1 MTNETT
7 QLIVQDNFDGESYGS
22 VNSLSR
28 FESFHASARSVTNS
42 VSQSMKRIGILGS
55 VAIAA
60 NSLTGP
66 AMLCLPATYQRSGL
80 IPTTV
85 VIIFVCILSA
95 LCCLHTSNTISKVPS
110 NQNFTSDISYSEC
123 FRYFWGPKS
132 YSFTQ
137 VLFYCCVTCLN
148 VSSIVDTAQVVDT
161 FFAHWVWTGSVA
173 LNFEWINNHVQV
185 RWINWDYSGCD
196 ESMLSSGECVPFFDE
211 EGILFT
217 VGYAI
222 IVLIFLPMAVMDLKE
237 NAFMQVIG
245 FIVLLT
251 TSVGFVVLFL
261 SQGIDMS
268 NLSLWGTEWG
278 SLFGVIL
285 FNFAL
290 VIAVPA
296 WLYEKE
302 AHVDVAAVVHS
313 SSILTTILYMSIGI
327 LGAITMPHASQ
338 NMLESLMSGAFGTSI
353 QLCSSIFAFFII
365 GLGIPLF
372 SILARMNLTDGN
384 RGLSRNTA
392 NWLAVYIPFIFSWI
406 FYQGDAI
413 TQLLSWGGIIFTS
426 LIAFILPLLLSLRSI
441 ETGKAEGSVNVYK
454 PFHLTSEKAQKLAI
468 RVVLVLATASIIVAI
483 LGNFR

>member
-7 QLIVQDNFDGESYGS
+7 RLLAQTSMDADSIGS
-22 VNSLSR
+22 FSR
-28 FESFHASARSVTNS
+28 FDSFTASARSMTKSVT
-42 VSQSMKRIGILGS
+42 QSMKRIGILGS

-66 AMLCLPATYQRSGL
+66 AMLCLPATYQKAGL

-95 LCCLHTSNTISKVPS
+95 LCCLHMSNTISKLPN
-110 NQNFTSDISYSEC
+110 NQNFISDISYSES
-123 FRYFWGPKS
+123 FRHFFGAKS

-137 VLFYCCVTCLN
+137 VLFFCCVTCLN

-161 FFAHWVWTGSVA
+161 FFAHWVSTGSVA
-173 LNFEWINNHVQV
+173 LNFEWNQSHPQV
-185 RWINWDYSGCD
+185 RLINWDYSGCS
-196 ESMLSSGECVPFFDE
+196 EEMLSSGECVPFFDE
-211 EGILFT
+211 EGILLT
-217 VGYAI
+217 VGYV
-222 IVLIFLPMAVMDLKE
+222 IVLLTFLPMAVMDLKE

-302 AHVDVAAVVHS
+302 SYVDVAVVVHS

-372 SILARMNLTDGN
+372 SILGRMNLTDGN

-392 NWLAVYIPFIFSWI
+392 NWFAVYSPFIFSWI

-426 LIAFILPLLLSLRSI
+426 LIAFILPLLVSLRSI
-441 ETGKAEGSVNVYK
+441 ETAKGEGSVNVYK
-454 PFHLTSEKAQKLAI
+454 PFYLRSQETQKLAI
-468 RVVLVLATASIIVAI
+468 RIVLVFAIASIFVAI

>member
-1 MTNETT
+1 MANETT
-7 QLIVQDNFDGESYGS
+7 GLIVQTSNDADSIT
-22 VNSLSR
+22 SLSP
-28 FESFHASARSVTNS
+28 FESFRVSARNMTNS

-95 LCCLHTSNTISKVPS
+95 LCCLHMSNTISKLPG
-110 NQNFTSDISYSEC
+110 NQNFDSDISYSES
-123 FRYFWGPKS
+123 FRHFFGPKS
-132 YSFTQ
+132 YTFTQ
-137 VLFYCCVTCLN
+137 ILFFCCVTCLN

-161 FFAHWVWTGSVA
+161 FFAHWISSGSVA
-173 LNFEWINNHVQV
+173 LNFEWTQSHLQV
-185 RWINWDYSGCD
+185 RWINWDYGGCS
-196 ESMLSSGECVPFFDE
+196 ETMLSSGECVPFFDE

-217 VGYAI
+217 AGYAI
-222 IVLIFLPMAVMDLKE
+222 VLIIFLPMAVMDLKE

-251 TSVGFVVLFL
+251 TSVGFVILFL

-278 SLFGVIL
+278 SLFGVVL

-302 AHVDVAAVVHS
+302 SYVDVGVVIHS
-313 SSILTTILYMSIGI
+313 SSLLTTILYMSIGI

-338 NMLESLMSGAFGTSI
+338 NMLESLMSGAFGMSI
-353 QLCSSIFAFFII
+353 QLCSSVFAFFII

-372 SILARMNLTDGN
+372 SVLARMNLTDAD

-392 NWLAVYIPFIFSWI
+392 NWLAVYLPFIFSWI

-441 ETGKAEGSVNVYK
+441 ETEKSDGSVNVYK
-454 PFHLTSEKAQKLAI
+454 PFYLTFQETQKLAI
-468 RVVLVLATASIIVAI
+468 RVVLVLAIASIIVAI

>member
-1 MTNETT
+1 MHSF
-7 QLIVQDNFDGESYGS
+7 QLTLN
-22 VNSLSR
+22 
-28 FESFHASARSVTNS
+28 
-42 VSQSMKRIGILGS
+42 
-55 VAIAA
+55 
-60 NSLTGP
+60 
-66 AMLCLPATYQRSGL
+66 
-80 IPTTV
+80 PTT
-85 VIIFVCILSA
+85 FQ
-95 LCCLHTSNTISKVPS
+95 K
-110 NQNFTSDISYSEC
+110 ISYSEC

-296 WLYEKE
+296 W
-302 AHVDVAAVVHS
+302 
-313 SSILTTILYMSIGI
+313 
-327 LGAITMPHASQ
+327 
-338 NMLESLMSGAFGTSI
+338 
-353 QLCSSIFAFFII
+353 
-365 GLGIPLF
+365 
-372 SILARMNLTDGN
+372 
-384 RGLSRNTA
+384 
-392 NWLAVYIPFIFSWI
+392 
-406 FYQGDAI
+406 
-413 TQLLSWGGIIFTS
+413 
-426 LIAFILPLLLSLRSI
+426 
-441 ETGKAEGSVNVYK
+441 
-454 PFHLTSEKAQKLAI
+454 
-468 RVVLVLATASIIVAI
+468 
-483 LGNFR
+483 